1 MAYGSLALDEIST
14 SGNLAIAGNVAASG
28 NLAITGNV
36 AASGNVT
43 TTGFLRPSA
52 LRGTAAA
59 TAPVFQDSAGT
70 QIGTLA
76 RAWVNFDGTGTVAI
90 RAAFNVSSIVDHSTG
105 AYSVVFATAMPDVNY
120 SAVIST
126 SPPYTVT
133 RNCSVQMASTQAAT
147 EVAPTTSQYRFS
159 TSQGNTAAG
168 TEYDAKYITASFF
181 R

>member
-1 MAYGSLALDEIST
+1 MST
-14 SGNLAIAGNVAASG
+14 LQVNTIQTNTPAGVLAIRDVDNALTS
-28 NLAITGNV
+28 IQ
-36 AASGNVT
+36 
-43 TTGFLRPSA
+43 PSA
-52 LRGTAAA
+52 LRGTASA

-90 RAAFNVSSIVDHSTG
+90 RAAFNVSSIVDHAIG

-126 SPPYTVT
+126 SPSYGVT
-133 RNCSVQMASTQAAT
+133 RNCSVLMASTQAAT

-159 TSQGNTAAG
+159 TGQGNNSAG